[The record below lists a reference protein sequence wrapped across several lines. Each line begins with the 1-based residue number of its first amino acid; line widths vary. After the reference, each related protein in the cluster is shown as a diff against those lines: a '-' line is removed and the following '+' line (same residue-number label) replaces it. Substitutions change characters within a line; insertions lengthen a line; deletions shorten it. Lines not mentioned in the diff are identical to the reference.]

1 MMRIVLVIEDGEPK
15 ITSWWLENRHFGDDK
30 IISQGRIANRWPSVG
45 GDEEAEEEKGE
56 EGGGLGGT
64 S

>member
-1 MMRIVLVIEDGEPK
+1 MRIVLVIEDGEPN
-15 ITSWWLENRHFGDDK
+15 ITAWWLENRHFGDEV
-30 IISQGRIANRWPSVG
+30 ISQGRIANGWPSVG

>member
-1 MMRIVLVIEDGEPK
+1 MRAVLVIEDSEPK
-15 ITSWWLENRHFGDDK
+15 IPALWPEKGHFGYDT
-30 IISQGRIANRWPSVG
+30 IIFQGRIANRWPSMG